1 MLDFAARSATA
12 GRTHRL
18 SHRITLIPG
27 DGIGPEVVEAA
38 RRAMEATG
46 VRLRWDV
53 HEVGAVA
60 LERSGTPL
68 PAAVLESVAERG
80 VALKGPVGTA
90 SSAGLR
96 SVNVTLRE
104 ELGLQAGIRP
114 SRTWPG
120 VRAPVEELDVVIVRM
135 LAGDL
140 YAGIE
145 FAPGSDAV
153 ARLRELVADTCGRE
167 LAADAGVSLKPI
179 SPAQA
184 KAVARI
190 ALDYA
195 RDHGRRTVTIVHKAT
210 VMRATDGAFLAAAR
224 GVADEQPAEDLVV
237 DDRLV
242 DTVCHDLAA
251 RPGRCD
257 VLLTSMLYG
266 DLLADLCAGLSG
278 GLGLAPGV
286 NVGPSCAVFEAVH
299 GTVAHEA
306 GRDRANPMALI
317 LSGAMLLRHVG
328 EATAA
333 GRLERAVAT
342 VLADGRTVT
351 YDLARERDPAGTT
364 TVTDAVIA
372 AL

>member
-1 MLDFAARSATA
+1 M
-12 GRTHRL
+12 
-18 SHRITLIPG
+18 HRITLIEG
-27 DGIGPEVVEAA
+27 DGIGPEVVGAA
-38 RRAMEATG
+38 ALALEATG
-46 VRLRWDV
+46 V
-53 HEVGAVA
+53 A
-60 LERSGTPL
+60 LEWDRREAGAAAAERHGTPL
-68 PAAVLESVAERG
+68 PEETIASIAERG
-80 VALKGPVGTA
+80 VALKGPTA
-90 SSAGLR
+90 TPAGSGFRSANLA
-96 SVNVTLRE
+96 LRE
-104 ELGLQAGIRP
+104 RLDLHTGIRP
-114 SRTWPG
+114 CRALPG
-120 VRAPVEELDVVIVRM
+120 APTRFPETDLVLVRM
-135 LAGDL
+135 NHEDL

-145 FAPGSDAV
+145 LPAGGEGNERVREAV
-153 ARLRELVADTCGRE
+153 AAAGGPTLG
-167 LAADAGVSLKPI
+167 ADAGLSIKPLTA
-179 SPAQA
+179 SA
-184 KAVARI
+184 ARRT
-190 ALDYA
+190 A
-195 RDHGRRTVTIVHKAT
+195 RMAFAHARSAGRRRVTAVHKAT

-333 GRLERAVAT
+333 GRLERAVAA

-351 YDLARERDPAGTT
+351 YDLARECDPAGTT
-364 TVTDAVIA
+364 AVTDAVMA

>member
-1 MLDFAARSATA
+1 M
-12 GRTHRL
+12 
-18 SHRITLIPG
+18 SHRVTLIPG

-38 RRAMEATG
+38 RRATEATG
-46 VRLRWDV
+46 VRLHWDV
-53 HEVGAVA
+53 HEVGATA
-60 LERSGTPL
+60 IERSGTPL
-68 PAAVLESVAERG
+68 PAAVLASIAERG
-80 VALKGPVGTA
+80 VALKGPVATA
-90 SSAGLR
+90 SSGAAR

-104 ELGLQAGIRP
+104 ALGLQAGIRP

-120 VRAPVEELDVVIVRM
+120 VRAPVEGLDVVIVRM

-145 FAPGSDAV
+145 FTAGSDAV
-153 ARLRELVADTCGRE
+153 GRLRDLVAETCGRE
-167 LAADAGVSLKPI
+167 LPADAGVSLKAI
-179 SPAQA
+179 SPGET

-195 RDHGRRTVTIVHKAT
+195 REHGRRTVTIVHKAT

-224 GVADEQPAEDLVV
+224 AVADEAPAADVVV

-299 GTVAHEA
+299 GTVAHQA
-306 GRDRANPMALI
+306 RRDAANPMAAI
-317 LSGAMLLRHVG
+317 LSGAMLLRHLG
-328 EATAA
+328 EAAA
-333 GRLERAVAT
+333 AERLEAAVAA
-342 VLADGRTVT
+342 VLADGRTLT
-351 YDLARERDPAGTT
+351 YDLAGGRDAAGTT
-364 TVTDAVIA
+364 AVTDAVIA

>member
-1 MLDFAARSATA
+1 MAT
-12 GRTHRL
+12 L
-18 SHRITLIPG
+18 SHRVTLIPG
-27 DGIGPEVVEAA
+27 DGIGPEVVESA

-46 VRLRWDV
+46 VRLDWDV
-53 HEVGAVA
+53 REVGAA
-60 LERSGTPL
+60 ASGRSGTSL
-68 PAAVLESVAERG
+68 PAAALQSIADRG
-80 VALKGPVGTA
+80 VALKGPVATA
-90 SSAGLR
+90 SSDGAR

-104 ELGLQAGIRP
+104 ELGLRAGIRP
-114 SRTWPG
+114 ARTWPG
-120 VRAPVEELDVVIVRM
+120 VAAPVEGLDVVIVRM
-135 LAGDL
+135 LGGDL

-145 FAPGSDAV
+145 FAAGSDAV
-153 ARLRELVADTCGRE
+153 ARLRELVADACGRE
-167 LAADAGVSLKPI
+167 LAPDAGVSLKPI
-179 SPAQA
+179 SPQEA

-190 ALDYA
+190 ALGYA
-195 RDHGRRTVTIVHKAT
+195 HEHGRRRITIVHKAT

-224 GVADEQPAEDLVV
+224 AVADEQPPMDLIV

-299 GTVAHEA
+299 GTVAHQA
-306 GRDRANPMALI
+306 GRDAANPMAVI

-328 EATAA
+328 EAAAA
-333 GRLERAVAT
+333 GRREAAVGA

-351 YDLARERDPAGTT
+351 YDLAGGRDPAGTT

>member
-1 MLDFAARSATA
+1 
-12 GRTHRL
+12 L
-18 SHRITLIPG
+18 SHRVTLIPG

-53 HEVGAVA
+53 HEVGAA
-60 LERSGTPL
+60 AIERCGTPL
-68 PAAVLESVAERG
+68 PAAVLASIAARG
-80 VALKGPVGTA
+80 VALKGPVATA
-90 SSAGLR
+90 SSAGVR
-96 SVNVTLRE
+96 SVNLTLRE

-114 SRTWPG
+114 ARTWPG
-120 VRAPVEELDVVIVRM
+120 VGAPVEGLDVVVVRM

-145 FAPGSDAV
+145 FEAGSDGV
-153 ARLRELVADTCGRE
+153 ARLRDLVAETCGRE
-167 LAADAGVSLKPI
+167 LPSDAGVSLKPI
-179 SPAQA
+179 SPMQTT
-184 KAVARI
+184 AVARI
-190 ALDYA
+190 ALGYA
-195 RDHGRRTVTIVHKAT
+195 RDHGRRKVTIVHKAT
-210 VMRATDGAFLAAAR
+210 VMRATDGAFLSAAR
-224 GVADEQPAEDLVV
+224 AVGDEEAGDVVV

-266 DLLADLCAGLSG
+266 DLLSDLCAGLSG

-299 GTVAHEA
+299 GTVAHQA

-317 LSGAMLLRHVG
+317 LSGAMLLRHLG
-328 EATAA
+328 EARAA
-333 GRLERAVAT
+333 DRLEGAVAA
-342 VLADGRTVT
+342 VLADGHTVT
-351 YDLARERDPAGTT
+351 YDLADGSDPAGTT
-364 TVTDAVIA
+364 AVTDAIVA

>member
-1 MLDFAARSATA
+1 V
-12 GRTHRL
+12 
-18 SHRITLIPG
+18 SHRVTLIPG

-46 VRLRWDV
+46 VRLAWDV
-53 HEVGAVA
+53 REVGAA
-60 LERSGTPL
+60 AIERSGTPL
-68 PAAVLESVAERG
+68 PAAVLESIARCG
-80 VALKGPVGTA
+80 VALKGPVATA
-90 SSAGLR
+90 SGAGVR
-96 SVNVTLRE
+96 SVNLTLRE
-104 ELGLQAGIRP
+104 ALGLQAGIRP
-114 SRTWPG
+114 SRIWPG
-120 VRAPVEELDVVIVRM
+120 VRAPVEGLDVVIVRM

-145 FAPGSDAV
+145 FASGSEAV
-153 ARLRELVADTCGRE
+153 ARLRDLVADACSRE
-167 LAADAGVSLKPI
+167 LPADAGVSLKPI
-179 SPAQA
+179 SRSDTQ
-184 KAVARI
+184 AVARI
-190 ALDYA
+190 ALAYA
-195 RDHGRRTVTIVHKAT
+195 REHGRRKVTIVHKAT

-224 GVADEQPAEDLVV
+224 AIADARPTDLVV

-299 GTVAHEA
+299 GTVAHQA
-306 GRDRANPMALI
+306 GRDSANPMAVI

-328 EATAA
+328 ETTAA
-333 GRLERAVAT
+333 DRLERAVAA
-342 VLADGRTVT
+342 VLADGRTAT
-351 YDLARERDPAGTT
+351 YDLAGGREAAGTT
-364 TVTDAVIA
+364 AVTDAVIA